1 RSKRDWSSDV
11 CSSDL
16 FWSITVSN
24 AAFLRRRCRILA
36 DEAGTT
42 WSWND
47 WYRVTGDWMFARFR
61 RVIQKSFASCCTA
74 ATGVLG
80 YASSETC
87 GLFISPASGP
97 TIGTIYCSTGD
108 HDAPIRTS
116 KRELSAGLTSNV
128 AVTGRC
134 AAVSNANVPPME

>member
-1 RSKRDWSSDV
+1 
-11 CSSDL
+11 
-16 FWSITVSN
+16 TVSN

-74 ATGVLG
+74 ATDVLV
-80 YASSETC
+80 YAYQETC
-87 GLFISPASGP
+87 RLFLSTASVP
-97 TIGTIYCSTGD
+97 TDVTIYCSTGD
-108 HDAPIRTS
+108 NAAPIPSRNR
-116 KRELSAGLTSNV
+116 KLSAGLTRNV

-134 AAVSNANVPPME
+134 AAASNANVPPME